1 MSEQDRF
8 LADPVTTFTPFWRR
22 LPQFFLYPMQTGSM
36 MRIAGYSVF
45 GGISMFIPATF
56 GGILRLVLWIVFL
69 KYAFLV
75 MERTANGQFDEPN
88 DVNGQEEG
96 DVAQVVRQFGLFII
110 FGVLFG
116 LLAAMFG
123 KAGYALGWLLMNVLP
138 PAGIMIIA
146 VTRSFW
152 QALNPAQIFFYI
164 KTIGSPYLA
173 LCFILLSMTGS
184 GQWLQVFLYRH
195 MDSWLAL
202 PLLYFVEFY
211 FALITYH
218 MMGYAIYQYHEKLGV
233 HADVSFEE
241 AEAKLSP
248 GKVADPVLAKLG
260 SLVANGQQDEAI
272 ELLREELRTRW
283 ENNDLHERYQK
294 LLMASG
300 KQAAALNHG
309 REFINKLVTEKRLF
323 QALDLCE
330 QCLKIDPE
338 FLQQDSNHVYELA
351 AAANMGK
358 RQHLAIDLMRR
369 FDRRYP
375 DHPHIPSVYLLSA
388 KILSEHFQMNKEAM
402 QILQGLQ
409 AKFPEHALAREA
421 RVSMD
426 AIGKSAAAS

>member
-1 MSEQDRF
+1 
-8 LADPVTTFTPFWRR
+8 
-22 LPQFFLYPMQTGSM
+22 
-36 MRIAGYSVF
+36 VF

-75 MERTANGQFDEPN
+75 MERTANGQFDEPS

-96 DVAQVVRQFGLFII
+96 DAAQVVRQFGLFIV

-123 KAGYALGWLLMNVLP
+123 KAGYGLGWILMNVLP

-152 QALNPAQIFFYI
+152 QALNPVQIFFYI

-173 LCFILLSMTGS
+173 LCFILLSLTGS

-233 HADVSFEE
+233 YADVSFEE

-260 SLVANGQQDEAI
+260 SLVANGQQEEAI

-338 FLQQDSNHVYELA
+338 FLQQDASHVYELA
-351 AAANMGK
+351 TAANMGK

-388 KILSEHFQMNKEAM
+388 KILSEHFNMNKEAM

-409 AKFPEHALAREA
+409 AKFPDHALAREA
-421 RVSMD
+421 RINMD
-426 AIGKSAAAS
+426 ALGKSAAAS